1 MTFNIIQY
9 LSILVILFILDAVWL
24 GIISKKHYQIVIK
37 NVQGSELEPR
47 ILPAIFTYLIMA
59 LGLYVFVFSQNE
71 PKWQLGALFGF
82 IVYGVFNGT
91 THAMFKEWNLP
102 TAVRDCL
109 WGTFAFGLTT
119 QIVRTIKY

>member
-1 MTFNIIQY
+1 MSFKY
-9 LSILVILFILDAVWL
+9 LSILVVLFILDAVWL
-24 GIISKKHYQIVIK
+24 GVISKDHYSNVIQTI
-37 NVQGSELEPR
+37 QGEPLKPR
-47 ILPAIFTYLIMA
+47 LLPAFLTYLIMA
-59 LGLYVFVFSQNE
+59 LGLYVFVISTGTGL

-91 THAMFKEWNLP
+91 THAMFKNWDVA

-119 QIVRTIKY
+119 YILS